1 MTSGAMSD
9 SIQSQ
14 RTGNGFFGATECFIF
29 QVAINNSCPYKVLN
43 FHQRLLIKATAIV
56 IPRLNR
62 FWETWLTQENTF
74 VDLFAGIGGFHLAC
88 HFAAKDAPLRKR
100 SKCVFACEINEKAR
114 VTYTNYFRNIE
125 PSLFKNKKFAYDI
138 TKVDPRS
145 IEDFKLLCAGFP
157 CQPFSQAGKK
167 LGFRDIRGTM
177 FSYIRDIIETKAPDA
192 IFLENVKFIKNHDS
206 GQTFATI
213 KNVLEKELHYKM
225 RYFDVRASDHGLPQH
240 RPRVFMIGFRDHGVK
255 FEAPEKRKLELNMS
269 NVFGAQVDR
278 EIGLTLRVGGKKSP
292 ISDRRNWDGY
302 LVNGIERRLTSKEA
316 KIMQGFPDDFE
327 FPVSESEAMRQLGN
341 SVAVNAVQDYVSKI
355 FSALSI
361 KR

>member
-1 MTSGAMSD
+1 MSF
-9 SIQSQ
+9 
-14 RTGNGFFGATECFIF
+14 TFI
-29 QVAINNSCPYKVLN
+29 
-43 FHQRLLIKATAIV
+43 
-56 IPRLNR
+56 
-62 FWETWLTQENTF
+62 
-74 VDLFAGIGGFHLAC
+74 DLFAGIGGFH
-88 HFAAKDAPLRKR
+88 AALGALGGKCVYASEWDKDA
-100 SKCVFACEINEKAR
+100 AR
-114 VTYTNYFRNIE
+114 IYERNWNLK
-125 PSLFKNKKFAYDI
+125 PAGDI
-138 TKVDPRS
+138 TLEANDEVMSVPEHDV
-145 IEDFKLLCAGFP
+145 LVGGFP

-177 FSYIRDIIETKAPDA
+177 FSYIRDVIDVKAPAA

-213 KNVLEKELHYKM
+213 KNVLENELHYNM
-225 RYFDVRASDHGLPQH
+225 HYFDVRASDHGLPQH
-240 RPRVFMIGFRDHGVK
+240 RPRVFMIGFRDHSVK
-255 FEAPEKRKLELNMS
+255 FEAPEKRKLEMNMS